1 MKATKENTKILVNEA
16 GELEIFGDYI
26 NVVISPVEY
35 IGFTV
40 DPYLNADE
48 KTKSTV
54 YSVYIHLCSN
64 TIPIDMDEDLL
75 KDLKDATKQILK
87 I

>member
-1 MKATKENTKILVNEA
+1 MKATRENTKILVNDA
-16 GELEIFGDYI
+16 GLLEISGDYI

-48 KTKSTV
+48 NTKYTV

-64 TIPIDMDEDLL
+64 TIPIDTDEDLL